1 MPSVSIEQ
9 VLECKNLPSLPSV
22 AVEVLALTRDP
33 NVPLDRIAKVI
44 QNDAAITAKVLKTVN
59 SSYYGLAQRCA
70 TLNKAVGYLGIKT
83 VKSLVLGFSLVDTT
97 KSLEAGGFNLA
108 DYWRRGIY
116 AATAARLLAG
126 STGATDPDEAFTAC
140 LFQDIGML
148 ASYAALG
155 PDYDAVLAAA
165 PTGHGNLS
173 CVESHEMGF
182 SHNEVGARL
191 AEKWNL
197 PGQHVQAI
205 RWHHDPDGAEPPFR
219 DFVRIVA
226 LSNFAADAGI
236 QEIAGQSIAQLI
248 VKANEWFGRGPDDVK
263 GLLERVADSAK
274 QLAKEFGKDP
284 GEKYNV
290 GRIMSEA
297 NELLL
302 ETSLQ
307 GQQEAVTLKK
317 SAAEL
322 AEAAVTD
329 ALTGARNR
337 KHFDAELPR
346 CFHKAV
352 ASGAPLSVLFI
363 DGDRFKNVNDTHGHA
378 AGDAVLREL
387 ARRFISSAPGGAVV
401 CRYGGEEFAVILPGF
416 GTDQAADAA
425 ETIRAHVAA
434 SPFDLTGVG
443 AKTDSVRVTISV
455 GVACMDPAGA
465 GPIDTPEKL
474 THAADQAVYA
484 AKANGRNRVE
494 RADAPADAPEVA
506 ADVPPVASSAVPAPV
521 VPQSVPA
528 SRPPTPAAQPAAL
541 AAPGT
546 ATGSTSILLVE
557 HDPLAGRLLLTLL
570 NKRPNT
576 SVRLVRSAEEAIPVI
591 SGPTPPRLV
600 VTDDR
605 LGGMTGVQ
613 LVACARANPRTR
625 ALPFVVLSA
634 RAEPQAEQECLRAG
648 ANLYLSKEAIINDV
662 NRSIAAILAQAA

>member
-83 VKSLVLGFSLVDTT
+83 VKSLVLGFCLVDTT
-97 KSLEAGGFNLA
+97 KSLEAGGFNLTE
-108 DYWRRGIY
+108 YWRRGIY
-116 AATAARLLAG
+116 AATAARFIAG
-126 STGATDPDEAFTAC
+126 ATGATDPDEAFTAC

-148 ASYAALG
+148 AAYAALG
-155 PDYDAVLAAA
+155 PDYDAVLAAS
-165 PTGHGNLS
+165 PK
-173 CVESHEMGF
+173 SHADLAASERLQLGF

-197 PGQHVQAI
+197 SGQHVQAI
-205 RWHHDPDGAEPPFR
+205 RWHHEPDSAEAAFA
-219 DFVRIVA
+219 DLVRVVA
-226 LSNFAADAGI
+226 LSNLAAEAAV
-236 QEIAGQSIAQLI
+236 QEVAGQAVAQLI
-248 VKANEWFGRGPDDVK
+248 VKANEWFGRGSDDVE

-274 QLAKEFGKDP
+274 QLAKEFGKEL
-284 GEKYNV
+284 GEKYDV
-290 GRIMSEA
+290 GKIMSEA

-346 CFHKAV
+346 CFHEAV
-352 ASGAPLSVLFI
+352 ASGTPLSVLFI
-363 DGDRFKNVNDTHGHA
+363 DGDKFKSVNDTHGHA

-387 ARRFISSAPGGAVV
+387 ARRFISSAPDGAVV

-416 GTDQAADAA
+416 GADQAEEAA
-425 ETIRAHVAA
+425 ESIRAHVAA

-443 AKTDSVRVTISV
+443 AKADSLRVTISV

-484 AKANGRNRVE
+484 AKANGRNRVV
-494 RADAPADAPEVA
+494 RADASAGAPEVA
-506 ADVPPVASSAVPAPV
+506 ADVPPVAPSAGPSPV
-521 VPQSVPA
+521 VPQSAPA
-528 SRPPTPAAQPAAL
+528 PRQRTPSAQPSAL
-541 AAPGT
+541 AAPVT
-546 ATGSTSILLVE
+546 APGSTSILLVE

-576 SVRLVRSAEEAIPVI
+576 SVRLVRSAEEALPVI

-600 VTDDR
+600 VTDHR

-625 ALPFVVLSA
+625 SLPFVVLSA
-634 RAEPQAEQECLRAG
+634 GAEPQAEQECLRAG
-648 ANLYLSKEAIINDV
+648 ANLYLPKEAIINDV